1 MLESSTQTRVE
12 IHTQQGEKMSNC
24 ECSYCVLNKPIA
36 NGTCD
41 HCHKNYCEDCLYQ
54 CSNCE
59 GVFCCDHCHLC
70 YKCDN
75 IVCDKYAERCNI
87 CGNTFCKDCLN
98 SCDKCDAY
106 CCDDDAASCEDCEGT
121 LECAHCWK
129 RCEHCGKYID
139 KTCRHTCDTCGST
152 LCKDCLGDAGEC
164 KTCELER
171 TLDKDYAKPSQLV
184 TVNDAIRFLKHYRL
198 TQGGNARLSD
208 CLADNIDSANL

>member
-1 MLESSTQTRVE
+1 
-12 IHTQQGEKMSNC
+12 MSNC
-24 ECSYCVLNKPIA
+24 ECTYCALNNPTA

-54 CSNCE
+54 C
-59 GVFCCDHCHLC
+59 D
-70 YKCDN
+70 KCDN
-75 IVCDKYAERCNI
+75 IVCDKCAERCDI

-98 SCDKCDAY
+98 SCDKCGAY
-106 CCDDDAASCEDCEGT
+106 CCDNDAASCEDCEGT

-152 LCKDCLGDAGEC
+152 LCKDCLGDEGEC

-171 TLDKDYAKPSQLV
+171 TLDKDYAKPTQLV

-208 CLADNIDSANL
+208 CLADNIDGMNL